1 MKKAILLLI
10 FFLAISE
17 LAQAGI
23 IETHAIT
30 CNGNN
35 DGALVLTPFGPNAMY
50 QWQFE
55 GTNLGGGTQDNLQ
68 NCIAGEYS
76 VIVYLDSNYFGTY
89 FYTLHEPSYSCVD
102 IDAGVVV
109 TGGVAR
115 PGFVHTTTIS
125 VKNWSR
131 QNYSLSGSLTFF
143 ADNRL
148 TVISTFPPATFSGNV
163 FSWNYANIPQG
174 TIENFTVYAT
184 LASPPFVNYGDTL
197 TYSAVILPAV
207 PLLPSDSDYVATN
220 NAFTAHVP
228 VTGAMDPN
236 DKLVSPEGFIY
247 NERDSIL
254 LYTIRFQNTGTDTA
268 FNVIIRD
275 TLSSFLDA
283 MSINVVGASHPY
295 SKHIEQDSILIFNFT
310 NILLPDS
317 NINEPGSKGFISFY
331 SEIENNV
338 PIESEITNSAAIYFD
353 FNLPVIT
360 NSVANIFTEPIYTN
374 VDTGI
379 CQGAFYQLGSQLYS
393 DANTYTDTLSS
404 VSGKDSI
411 VTLVLAIN
419 PLPQPT
425 VLENNNDL
433 STQIFSSYE
442 WLLDDMTINGAISQS
457 YTAIESGNYSV
468 FVTDDN
474 NCSDT
479 SASVS
484 VLFTGLEDYSS
495 VEYSVIIFPNPFS
508 FQTTISFSAE
518 QKNIAIKIIDLL
530 GKEIKN
536 ISFSGKLLTIEKEDM
551 VAGIYFL
558 QITDADKNVVNKKIV
573 VQ

>member
-1 MKKAILLLI
+1 MKKSILLLI

-23 IETHAIT
+23 IETHSIT
-30 CNGNN
+30 CSGNN
-35 DGALVLTPFGPNAMY
+35 DGALALTPFGPNAMY
-50 QWQFE
+50 QWQF
-55 GTNLGGGTQDNLQ
+55 GGANFAGGTQDNLQ

-76 VIVYLDSNYFGTY
+76 VIVYLDGNYFGTY

-125 VKNWSR
+125 VKNRSR
-131 QNYSLSGSLTFF
+131 LNNNLSGELKLFL
-143 ADNRL
+143 DNRL
-148 TVISTFPPATFSGNV
+148 TVISTSPPATFSGNA
-163 FSWNYANIPQG
+163 FSWNYTNILQG
-174 TIENFTVYAT
+174 NIENFTVYAT
-184 LASPPFVNYGDTL
+184 LASPPFVNIGDTL
-197 TYSAVILPAV
+197 AYTAIII
-207 PLLPSDSDYVATN
+207 PSDSDYVATN

-228 VTGAMDPN
+228 VTGAIDPN

-247 NERDSIL
+247 NERDSML

-268 FNVIIRD
+268 FNVTIRD
-275 TLSSFLDA
+275 TLNSFLDA
-283 MSINVVGASHPY
+283 MSINVVGASHPFL
-295 SKHIEQDSILIFNFT
+295 KHFEEDSILVINFN

-331 SEIENNV
+331 SEIKNNV
-338 PIESEITNSAAIYFD
+338 PLESEITNSAAIYFD

-374 VDTGI
+374 LDTGI

-393 DANTYTDTLSS
+393 EANTYIDTLSS
-404 VSGKDSI
+404 VFGKDSI

-442 WLLDDMTINGAISQS
+442 WLLNDLTINGAISQS

-479 SASVS
+479 SASVN
-484 VLFTGLEDYSS
+484 VLFTGLEDYSL
-495 VEYSVIIFPNPFS
+495 VEYSVILFPNPFS
-508 FQTTISFSAE
+508 SQTTISFSAE
-518 QKNIAIKIIDLL
+518 QKNISIKIIDLL

-536 ISFSGKLLTIEKEDM
+536 ISFSGKQLRIEKEDM
-551 VAGIYFL
+551 VAGIYFV
-558 QITDADKNVVNKKIV
+558 QITDADKNVMNKKIV
-573 VQ
+573 IQ